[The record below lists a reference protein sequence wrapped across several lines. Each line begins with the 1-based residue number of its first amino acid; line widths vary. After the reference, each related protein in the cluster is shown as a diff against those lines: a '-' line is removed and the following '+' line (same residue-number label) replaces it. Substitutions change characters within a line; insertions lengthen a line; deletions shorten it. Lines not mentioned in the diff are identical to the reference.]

1 MRNSDWRFK
10 YNYQP
15 GKGIVSRQ
23 NIFLRFFS
31 YKASF
36 TLVVFIILLVIFGIF
51 SVDHSFFKR
60 ENLGAMAKLAPD
72 LGIVSL
78 GVGTL
83 MISGE
88 FDLSISS
95 TIPLSSFVFVKLL
108 GWGVP
113 LIFILLVT
121 LFTGAMIGFFNGLL
135 VVKSK
140 IPSFIITLGTML
152 FWRGLLYA
160 ASRMMPIGIR
170 AWLDFGSWLENMFV
184 GSIGG
189 IFPVQALWFLFF
201 AIVLGIIVHFH
212 RFGNWIFVTG
222 DNKTAARAMGIETG
236 KVKTI
241 CYMIVGILC
250 SFMGMMQN
258 LRIESFA
265 ANQGVGYELKAIASA
280 VVGGTA
286 LMGGMGSIPGIF
298 LGTLTIQIIE
308 NGLILMGAPAF
319 GINAFI
325 GAGIILFAIFNIY
338 ITRFSSK

>member
-1 MRNSDWRFK
+1 M
-10 YNYQP
+10 
-15 GKGIVSRQ
+15 SRQ

-60 ENLGAMAKLAPD
+60 ANLGAMAKLAPD

-88 FDLSISS
+88 FDLSVAS

-121 LFTGAMIGFFNGLL
+121 LFTGVLVGFINGVL

-140 IPSFIITLGTML
+140 IPSFIITLGTMM

-189 IFPVQALWFLFF
+189 VFPVQSLWFLFF
-201 AIVLGIIVHFH
+201 GIVLGIVVHFH

-250 SFMGMMQN
+250 SFMGMMQA
-258 LRIESFA
+258 LRIESFT
-265 ANQGVGYELKAIASA
+265 ANQGIGFELKAIASA

-298 LGTLTIQIIE
+298 LGTLTIQIID

-325 GAGIILFAIFNIY
+325 GAGIILFAILNIY

>member
-1 MRNSDWRFK
+1 M
-10 YNYQP
+10 
-15 GKGIVSRQ
+15 SRKK
-23 NIFLRFFS
+23 IFLRFFS

-36 TLVVFIILLVIFGIF
+36 TLVVFIILLIIFGIF

-60 ENLGAMAKLAPD
+60 ENLGAMGKLAPD

-88 FDLSISS
+88 FDLSVAS

-121 LFTGAMIGFFNGLL
+121 LFTGVLMGFINGIL

-152 FWRGLLYA
+152 FWKGLLYA

-189 IFPVQALWFLFF
+189 VFPVQILWFLFF
-201 AIVLGIIVHFH
+201 SIVLGIVVHFH

-241 CYMIVGILC
+241 CYMIVGVLC
-250 SFMGMMQN
+250 SFMGMMQA

-308 NGLILMGAPAF
+308 NGLILMGAPGF

-325 GAGIILFAIFNIY
+325 GAGIILFAILNIY